1 LVVVASSSVSTWLVV
16 VEYSGRLVTVL
27 EMQVSEASSST
38 SCEQGQAKEAARGG
52 KRQAAEQ

>member
-1 LVVVASSSVSTWLVV
+1 MVVASGSTWLVV
-16 VEYSGRLVTVL
+16 VEYSGRLVTVS

-52 KRQAAEQ
+52 KRRAAEQ

>member
-1 LVVVASSSVSTWLVV
+1 VVVASGSTWLVV
-16 VEYSGRLVTVL
+16 VEYSGRLVTVS

-52 KRQAAEQ
+52 KRRAAEQ